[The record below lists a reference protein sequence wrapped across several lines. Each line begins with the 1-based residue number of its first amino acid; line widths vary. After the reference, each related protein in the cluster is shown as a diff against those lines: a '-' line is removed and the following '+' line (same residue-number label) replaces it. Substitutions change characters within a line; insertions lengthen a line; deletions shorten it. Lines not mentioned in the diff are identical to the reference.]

1 MGVYCIGM
9 RTNNIM
15 AQVEPYGI
23 DKLAVD
29 DPIYQMYEDRPSTL
43 RNFSEIFLQ
52 IQKNLLLDLRYA
64 T

>member
-1 MGVYCIGM
+1 
-9 RTNNIM
+9 M

-29 DPIYQMYEDRPSTL
+29 DLIVKHYEDRPSTL

-52 IQKNLLLDLRYA
+52 IQKNLVPMDLRYA
-64 T
+64 TSHKAWW